1 MSEPMAKTDST
12 SAPAADA
19 GSAAAKDPAG
29 QTSGGPA
36 ASTSPPTPPRALLL
50 DAGLALVVVAVC
62 AWKRSVFLDISDN
75 SVLALSL
82 LLPGLN
88 LAALYCSLRGYKL
101 GEAALHYRMAIGAV
115 LTLYYVYL
123 GLHLGGWYESPLGAT
138 LTYAAGSATHLETG
152 AVVAALLLQNLFAA
166 EACQRTLAALRPA
179 ALPTDPPP
187 APAVVEARS
196 VPDSVRDAPTI
207 IPT

>member
-12 SAPAADA
+12 SAPAAEA
-19 GSAAAKDPAG
+19 GSAAANDPAV
-29 QTSGGPA
+29 QASGSPA
-36 ASTSPPTPPRALLL
+36 APTPPRALLL
-50 DAGLALVVVAVC
+50 DAGLAFVVVAVC
-62 AWKRSVFLDISDN
+62 AWKRSVFLDISD
-75 SVLALSL
+75 STVLALSL

-101 GEAALHYRMAIGAV
+101 GEAALHYRMAIGAA

-123 GLHLGGWYESPLGAT
+123 GLHLGGWYESPLGAA

-152 AVVAALLLQNLFAA
+152 AALAALLLQNLYAA
-166 EACQRTLAALRPA
+166 DACQKTLAALRPA
-179 ALPTDPPP
+179 VTPAAPPP
-187 APAVVEARS
+187 APAVVETRPI
-196 VPDSVRDAPTI
+196 PDPVRDAPTI